1 VTRSDELAAR
11 RCQPCRAGTPPLA
24 GAALAELA
32 AALGGGW
39 RVVDAHHLEK
49 EFRFANFRDALAFTN
64 RVGALADEQ
73 DHHPDV
79 HLSWGRVRIEV
90 WTHTI
95 DGLAEGDFVLA
106 ARIDRL
112 PVG

>member
-1 VTRSDELAAR
+1 
-11 RCQPCRAGTPPLA
+11 
-24 GAALAELA
+24 
-32 AALGGGW
+32 
-39 RVVDAHHLEK
+39 
-49 EFRFANFRDALAFTN
+49 
-64 RVGALADEQ
+64 VGELADEQ